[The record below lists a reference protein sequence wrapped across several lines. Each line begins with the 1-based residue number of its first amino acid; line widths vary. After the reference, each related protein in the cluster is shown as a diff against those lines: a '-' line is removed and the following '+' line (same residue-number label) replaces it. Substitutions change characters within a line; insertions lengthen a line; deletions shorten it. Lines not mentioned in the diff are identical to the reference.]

1 MEFVKLE
8 KRGYIALLKLNRPQA
23 LNALNTAMLNEIEMA
38 AAKVE
43 RDSNVRVLIITGE
56 GRSFGA
62 GADIGEMVGLT
73 KAEAQ
78 AFADAGHRAFKRI
91 DDLYIPVIA
100 AIHGYALGGGLELA
114 LCCDIRLC
122 SQSAKFGQP
131 EVGLGITPGFGG
143 TQRLPRVVGT
153 SNAMTLT
160 LTGKPVGAEDALR
173 MRLVNRVYPDDE
185 QLMDGAMEMAETI
198 ANNAP
203 IAVHFCKV
211 AMSRRVDRFLENDLD
226 YEAQVFGECFE
237 TEDQRN
243 AMTAFLAK
251 RPKAEFKGE

>member
-1 MEFVKLE
+1 MEFVGLE
-8 KRGYIALLKLNRPQA
+8 KRGHIALLKLNRPKA

-43 RDSNVRVLIITGE
+43 RDPEVRVLIISGE
-56 GRSFGA
+56 GK
-62 GADIGEMVGLT
+62 ADIGEMVGLSR
-73 KAEAQ
+73 AEAK

-122 SQSAKFGQP
+122 SETAKFGQP

-173 MRLVNRVYPDDE
+173 MRLVNRVYPDAE
-185 QLMDGAMEMAETI
+185 LMDGAMEMAETI

-203 IAVHFCKV
+203 LAVHYCKV

-237 TEDQRN
+237 TEDQLN

>member
-1 MEFVKLE
+1 MEFVGLE
-8 KRGYIALLKLNRPQA
+8 KRGHIALLKLNRPKA

-43 RDSNVRVLIITGE
+43 RDPEVRVLIISGE
-56 GRSFGA
+56 GKA
-62 GADIGEMVGLT
+62 LGADIGEMVGLSR
-73 KAEAQ
+73 AEAK

-122 SQSAKFGQP
+122 SETAKFGQP

-173 MRLVNRVYPDDE
+173 MRLVNRVYPDAE
-185 QLMDGAMEMAETI
+185 LMDGAMEMAETI

-203 IAVHFCKV
+203 LAVHYCKV

-237 TEDQRN
+237 TEDQLN

>member
-8 KRGYIALLKLNRPQA
+8 KRGHIALLKLNRPKA
-23 LNALNTAMLNEIEMA
+23 LNALNTAMLNEIDMA
-38 AAKVE
+38 AEKVE
-43 RDSNVRVLIITGE
+43 RDPEIRVLIVSGE
-56 GRSFGA
+56 GKAFGA
-62 GADIGEMVGLT
+62 GADIGEMVNLT
-73 KAEAQ
+73 RQEAK

-100 AIHGYALGGGLELA
+100 AVHGYALGGGLELA

-122 SQSAKFGQP
+122 SSSAKFGQP
-131 EVGLGITPGFGG
+131 EVGIGITPGFGG

-185 QLMDGAMEMAETI
+185 LMDGAMEMAQTI
-198 ANNAP
+198 ASNAP
-203 IAVHFCKV
+203 LAVHYCKV
-211 AMSRRVDRFLENDLD
+211 AMSRRVDRFVENDLD
-226 YEAQVFGECFE
+226 YEAQVFAECFE

-243 AMTAFLAK
+243 AMTAFLEK

>member
-1 MEFVKLE
+1 MSLINKE
-8 KRGYIALLKLNRPQA
+8 IADFS
-23 LNALNTAMLNEIEMA
+23 
-38 AAKVE
+38 V
-43 RDSNVRVLIITGE
+43 
-56 GRSFGA
+56 
-62 GADIGEMVGLT
+62 
-73 KAEAQ
+73 Q
-78 AFADAGHRAFKRI
+78 AFQNAAFRTVTKEDVLGKWSVFFFYPADFTFVCPTELE
-91 DDLYIPVIA
+91 DLAKPVIC
-100 AIHGYALGGGLELA
+100 AINGYALGGGLELA

-122 SQSAKFGQP
+122 SETAKFGQP

-173 MRLVNRVYPDDE
+173 MRLVNRVYPDAE
-185 QLMDGAMEMAETI
+185 LMDGAMEMAETI

-203 IAVHFCKV
+203 LAVHYCKV

-237 TEDQRN
+237 TEDQLN

>member
-1 MEFVKLE
+1 MEFIKLE
-8 KRGYIALLKLNRPQA
+8 KRGHIALLKLNRPHA

-43 RDSNVRVLIITGE
+43 RDPGVRVLIISGE
-56 GRSFGA
+56 GKSFGA
-62 GADIGEMVGLT
+62 GADIGEMVGLSR
-73 KAEAQ
+73 AEAQ

-160 LTGKPVGAEDALR
+160 LTGKPVGAEEALI
-173 MRLVNRVYPDDE
+173 MRLVNKVYPDD
-185 QLMDGAMEMAETI
+185 QLMDGALEMAETI
-198 ANNAP
+198 ASNAP
-203 IAVHFCKV
+203 LAVHYCKV

-237 TEDQRN
+237 TEDQQN

-251 RPKAEFKGE
+251 RPKGEFKGV

>member
-8 KRGYIALLKLNRPQA
+8 KRGHIALLKLNRPQA

-43 RDSNVRVLIITGE
+43 RDPNVRVLIVSGE
-56 GRSFGA
+56 GKAFGA

-73 KAEAQ
+73 RGEAK

-153 SNAMTLT
+153 AYAMTLT
-160 LTGKPVGAEDALR
+160 LTGKPVGSEEALR
-173 MRLVNRVYPDDE
+173 MRLVNKVFPDD
-185 QLMDGAMEMAETI
+185 QLMDGALEMAETI
-198 ANNAP
+198 AGNAP
-203 IAVHFCKV
+203 LAVHYCKV

-237 TEDQRN
+237 TEDQQN

-251 RPKAEFKGE
+251 RPKGEFKGV

>member
-1 MEFVKLE
+1 MEFVGLE
-8 KRGYIALLKLNRPQA
+8 KRGHIALLKLNRPKA

-43 RDSNVRVLIITGE
+43 RDPEVRVLIISGE
-56 GRSFGA
+56 GK
-62 GADIGEMVGLT
+62 GADIGEMVGLSR
-73 KAEAQ
+73 AEAK

-122 SQSAKFGQP
+122 SETAKFGQP

-173 MRLVNRVYPDDE
+173 MRLVNRVYPDAE
-185 QLMDGAMEMAETI
+185 LMDGAMEMAETI

-203 IAVHFCKV
+203 LAVHYCKV

-237 TEDQRN
+237 TEDQLN

>member
-8 KRGYIALLKLNRPQA
+8 KRGHIALLKLNRPKA

-43 RDSNVRVLIITGE
+43 RDPEVRVLIISGE
-56 GRSFGA
+56 GKAFGA
-62 GADIGEMVGLT
+62 GADIGEMVGLSR
-73 KAEAQ
+73 AEAK

-122 SQSAKFGQP
+122 SETAKFGQP

-173 MRLVNRVYPDDE
+173 MRLVNRVYPDAE
-185 QLMDGAMEMAETI
+185 LMDGAMEMAETI

-203 IAVHFCKV
+203 LAVHYCKV

-237 TEDQRN
+237 TEDQLN
-243 AMTAFLAK
+243 AMTAFIAK

>member
-1 MEFVKLE
+1 MEFVGLE
-8 KRGYIALLKLNRPQA
+8 KRGHIALLKLNRPKA

-43 RDSNVRVLIITGE
+43 RDPEVRVLIISGE
-56 GRSFGA
+56 GKAFGA
-62 GADIGEMVGLT
+62 GIGEMVGLSR
-73 KAEAQ
+73 AEAK

-122 SQSAKFGQP
+122 SETAKFGQP

-153 SNAMTLT
+153 YNAMTLT

-173 MRLVNRVYPDDE
+173 MRLVNRVYPDAE
-185 QLMDGAMEMAETI
+185 LMDGAMEMAETI

-203 IAVHFCKV
+203 LAVHYCKV

-237 TEDQRN
+237 TEDQLN